1 MNPDTGGF
9 FLTDFVIPNTAI
21 PPLTWPLRKWGM
33 TMDAKHLREKATL
46 CFRLADGLSL
56 NNPSRFELLQTAED
70 FENRAK
76 ELEAQS
82 AQQNRA
88 VTDSTRLGTYCSNCN
103 VTLTARDRLKP
114 SKNPNSQEGTITT

>member
-1 MNPDTGGF
+1 MIPDTGGF

-21 PPLTWPLRKWGM
+21 SALTWPWRKWGM

-56 NNPSRFELLQTAED
+56 NNPSRFELMQMAED

-88 VTDSTRLGTYCSNCN
+88 RTLAARTLGSP
-103 VTLTARDRLKP
+103 ASPKK
-114 SKNPNSQEGTITT
+114 SHA